1 MNSSGLPLV
10 AARGSAFPVSDRK
23 LGSANGNRTCIAP
36 VQLSSVR
43 SKCFI
48 LRSLGTMGAAPT
60 VPHMA
65 DVAARWQRTAL
76 KTRPTTTPGAART
89 NGTTMREIH
98 SKRKVR
104 YAFAS

>member
-10 AARGSAFPVSDRK
+10 AARGSAFPVSYRK

-36 VQLSSVR
+36 VQHSPVR

-48 LRSLGTMGAAPT
+48 LRPPGTVGTAPAT
-60 VPHMA
+60 PQLA

-76 KTRPTTTPGAART
+76 KTRPTPLPGASRT
-89 NGTTMREIH
+89 MVRRCEKSS
-98 SKRKVR
+98 SKWKVR